1 MSAPP
6 APPPRAA
13 TFSKPARL
21 LVAFAL
27 TALGFG
33 AIVAGTIII
42 GGGRDFHAIRVV
54 AALVFMLPV
63 AITLVWREQTPLVRA
78 AAALAALLLGAAA
91 WWQLPCRIGGMN
103 LLRATGERD
112 ELRSSMGL
120 VTFDNVRLGRH
131 FQKRIDDLATEY
143 PSLAASLRPEFTRWG
158 VDAEAAIVEK
168 LRDTPAND
176 IAGARMARARGRDL
190 SQLFPDGGDGIESLF
205 QSWAKSALQTRID
218 ELNDLR
224 LADWNGFDRT
234 AASRRQLAQA
244 FPDSRESLIAAEKA
258 WVLRSASAAT
268 EPALQS
274 LDTKPRQ
281 VSKVCGDLE
290 RRIRVLKGV
299 QGRAEEFR
307 EARLALFFL
316 AHEASCREVLLHIRA
331 EQYLA
336 AFTTAN
342 GHRIGWLKVPGLLGP
357 NEKKLTTDLTEQARH
372 LSIRFDKAGFVDIAP
387 APRSRETAPPPRTKQ

>member
-21 LVAFAL
+21 LVAIAL

-42 GGGRDFHAIRVV
+42 GGGRDFHAIRIA
-54 AALVFMLPV
+54 AALVFMFPV
-63 AITLVWREQTPLVRA
+63 AIALVWREQTPAVRVA
-78 AAALAALLLGAAA
+78 GALGALLLGAAA
-91 WWQLPCRIGGMN
+91 WWQIPCRLGGMN

-112 ELRSSMGL
+112 ELRTSMGL
-120 VTFDNVRLGRH
+120 VTFEEVRLGRH
-131 FQKRIDDLATEY
+131 FQKRIDDLAKEY
-143 PSLAASLRPEFTRWG
+143 PSLAASLRAEFTRWG

-176 IAGARMARARGRDL
+176 IAGARMARARGREL
-190 SQLFPDGGDGIESLF
+190 SQLFPDGSDGIESLF
-205 QSWAKSALQTRID
+205 QSWSRSALQTRID
-218 ELNDLR
+218 EINGFR
-224 LADWNGFDRT
+224 VADWSAFDAT

-244 FPDSRESLIAAEKA
+244 LPESRLELIAAEQR
-258 WVLRSASAAT
+258 WVLQSASAAT

-274 LDTKPRQ
+274 LDTKPGQ
-281 VSKVCGDLE
+281 AWKVCGDVE
-290 RRIRVLKGV
+290 RRVRSLKGV

-316 AHEASCREVLLHIRA
+316 AHEAASRNVLLQIRA
-331 EQYLA
+331 EQYLT

-342 GHRIGWLKVPGLLGP
+342 AHRIDWLKVPGLLGP
-357 NEKKLTTDLTEQARH
+357 DERKLTTDLTEQARH
-372 LSIRFDKAGFVDIAP
+372 LSIRFDKAGFVAAAP
-387 APRSRETAPPPRTKQ
+387 APRSREIAPPPRPKQ